1 VATELLE
8 HPNAALPLYQT
19 YARFLQHLVDV
30 LVLHV
35 SHLLHHLFQ
44 CLPILKLN
52 VSECF
57 RMEHAPN
64 LVTNDSVD
72 VGEPILEQQLGD

>member
-1 VATELLE
+1 MAAKLLE
-8 HPNAALPLYQT
+8 HPDATLPLYQT
-19 YARFLQHLVDV
+19 YARFLQDLVDV

-44 CLPILKLN
+44 GLPILELN
-52 VSECF
+52 VRECF
-57 RMEHAPN
+57 RMEHAPD

-72 VGEPILEQQLGD
+72 VGEPILKQ